1 MARSST
7 TFGKGDKSAS
17 DAGKAST
24 SRPFRDQ
31 PGKAS
36 EAGSKS
42 GGNFKN
48 DKAAAKDASDAGH
61 QRRWHGNKDE

>member
-1 MARSST
+1 MERMTPMARSST

-24 SRPFRDQ
+24 SCPFR
-31 PGKAS
+31 
-36 EAGSKS
+36 SKS

-48 DKAAAKDASDAGH
+48 DWAAAKDASDAGH
-61 QRRWHGNKDE
+61 QRRWHGNKD